1 MTPKFIEH
9 MRVAIVGRV
18 PVRSEFAS
26 VTFEGSAATTSA
38 SFPIDNQ
45 YRATCELF
53 FDYIAPVGAE
63 DEVRQK
69 AAASFTHNLYGDI
82 RNELFELRADINDLR
97 GSDAALDRINKMIEG
112 LV

>member
-18 PVRSEFAS
+18 PAQSDFAS
-26 VTFEGSAATTSA
+26 LSFDVREAPLSTSLT
-38 SFPIDNQ
+38 IDKQ

-53 FDYIAPVGAE
+53 FDRIAPVGAE
-63 DEVRQK
+63 DQVRQK
-69 AAASFTHNLYGDI
+69 ATIAFTHHLYGDI
-82 RNELFELRADINDLR
+82 RNELFELRADISKLLD
-97 GSDAALDRINKMIEG
+97 SDAALVRVNKMIAG